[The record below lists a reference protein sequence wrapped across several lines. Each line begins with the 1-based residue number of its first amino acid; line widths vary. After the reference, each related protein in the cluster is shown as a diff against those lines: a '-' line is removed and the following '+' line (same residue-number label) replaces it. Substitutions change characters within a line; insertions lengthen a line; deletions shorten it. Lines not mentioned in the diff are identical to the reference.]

1 MKILVCGASG
11 LLGKEICNKLELE
24 KINYIG
30 TYNKNKINKSNYYNF
45 DEIDNLIIN
54 EKPTIIINCI
64 VNRLVDECENNWNE
78 IKKINIHI
86 AEKLSKY
93 NIKIIH
99 ISTDYVFDGNKSPY
113 YDNSITNPIQNYGMS
128 KLLSEL
134 RVINNANNYLII
146 RVPVLFTDNYDN
158 LNENAIS
165 QICKKMMDLTIPI
178 IKEDDICIRRPV
190 YIPILANFIYDCII
204 KNYEGIYHFY
214 NPIDKT
220 TKYKMALEI
229 KKIINKNNILIEP
242 NYEIGNRPYDTELRD
257 NKYDITNY
265 YKDNNNLSNLLN
277 KCFSRYYHHTNLND
291 CFLLIDLDG
300 TLINS
305 EEQHYECYKELIK
318 LSKEDFD
325 NKNQNNILDFGN
337 EIKKRKDEL
346 FKTKIKDIKLM
357 NGAFEFITFIIN
369 NNINYCIVTNTNINN
384 VKLYQEY
391 LPILGKLTNWISR
404 EDYINKK
411 PNPECYNLAISKY
424 YKNEK
429 FIIGIENTI
438 AGYEALKN
446 ITNIIYLNIGN
457 NNNKIFNN
465 CDAFLI
471 NDLNLIIKNDN
482 DNHNY
487 NNTEA
492 K

>member
-11 LLGKEICNKLELE
+11 ILGKEICNKLELE

-45 DEIDNLIIN
+45 EEIDDIIIK

-78 IKKINIHI
+78 IKKINIDI
-86 AEKLSKY
+86 ANLLSKY

-99 ISTDYVFDGNKSPY
+99 ISTDYVFDGLNPPY
-113 YDNSITNPIQNYGMS
+113 YDNSITNPIQNYGIS
-128 KLLSEL
+128 KLLAEL
-134 RVINNANNYLII
+134 RILNNTNNYLII

-158 LNENAIS
+158 LNENAII
-165 QICKKMMDLTIPI
+165 QICKNMMDLTKPI

-190 YIPILANFIYDCII
+190 YIPILVNFIYDSII
-204 KNYEGIYHFY
+204 KNYNGIYHFY
-214 NPIDKT
+214 NPVDKT

-229 KKIINKNNILIEP
+229 KKIINKNSINIEA
-242 NYEIGNRPYDTELRD
+242 NYILGNRPYDTELKD
-257 NKYDITNY
+257 NKYDINNY
-265 YKDNNNLSNLLN
+265 YNSNTNLSNLLN
-277 KCFSRYYHHTNLND
+277 KCFNRYYHNSNLND

-300 TLINS
+300 TLIDS
-305 EEQHYECYKELIK
+305 ENQHYECYRELIG

-325 NKNQNNILDFGN
+325 NKNQYNNFN
-337 EIKKRKDEL
+337 YESEIKIKKDEL
-346 FKTKIKDIKLM
+346 FKTKIKDVKLM
-357 NGAFEFITFIIN
+357 DGALEFLTYIIN
-369 NNINYCIVTNTNINN
+369 NNINYCIVTNTNKNN
-384 VKLYQEY
+384 VRLYKEH
-391 LPILGKLTNWISR
+391 LPILSKLTNWISK

-411 PNPECYNLAISKY
+411 PNPECYNLAISRY

-438 AGYEALKN
+438 AGYEALKK
-446 ITNIIYLNIGN
+446 ITNIIYIQI
-457 NNNKIFNN
+457 NNNKQIFNN
-465 CDAFLI
+465 CDVFLI
-471 NDLNLIIKNDN
+471 NNLNMI
-482 DNHNY
+482 Y
-487 NNTEA
+487 NNTDA